1 MNVKSDEEKVAL
13 YRVVVMDEKKEEFM
27 NECRKNLR
35 IYTKEF
41 NKSEITNMSVEQRS
55 KEKLEADIS
64 AKKTKFKLS
73 LESQYSE
80 MFSALMHMKILRLYC
95 ESTLKYGSNEYYC
108 INILVN
114 PGREMKVVSQM
125 IKCSSEDVGDPSW
138 YGTKEEIKDSEDFYP
153 FILIKLGV
161 PSTI

>member
-1 MNVKSDEEKVAL
+1 
-13 YRVVVMDEKKEEFM
+13 
-27 NECRKNLR
+27 
-35 IYTKEF
+35 
-41 NKSEITNMSVEQRS
+41 MSTEQRT
-55 KEKLEADIS
+55 KEKLEADIA

-80 MFSALMHMKILRLYC
+80 MFSALMHLKILRLYC

-114 PGREMKVVSQM
+114 PGREIKVVSQM
-125 IKCSSEDVGDPSW
+125 IKHSSEDVGDPSW

-153 FILIKLGV
+153 FILVKMGV
-161 PSTI
+161 PSNI